1 MIFNEFDISF
11 KSLVNTILNIYYFI
25 YLDNEKKNNHNK
37 KNSRRT
43 KNTLQEEINQH
54 RYRRSSYDQTC
65 TRIRYRQPS
74 NDMH

>member
-11 KSLVNTILNIYYFI
+11 KSFVNTILNIYYFI

-54 RYRRSSYDQTC
+54 RYRIS
-65 TRIRYRQPS
+65 
-74 NDMH
+74 